1 MKKLTAIL
9 FLVLSFNTVLSAEN
23 IKVFAASSTK
33 LAMQE
38 IVKEFES
45 KNPNDKIEVTYS
57 ATGKAYAQLTNGLDY
72 DIFMAADSKHPQ
84 KIIQDSLAIGEAK
97 VYALGIVA
105 LYSHNE
111 SLAAKGIESI
121 KDAGV
126 KHLSIANPKLA
137 PYGEAAMEILKN
149 YNLEDIAKSKLVLG
163 DNIAQS
169 VQFVDSHAAEVGI
182 VAFSLIKKDKKASE
196 YKLIDTTKYTPMEQ
210 SFVLTKYA
218 KNKPLALKFSDFILS
233 QRAKDIFKEYGFG
246 VK

>member
-1 MKKLTAIL
+1 MKKMLSGLL
-9 FLVLSFNTVLSAEN
+9 FIFGLNTVLSAQN

-57 ATGKAYAQLTNGLDY
+57 ATGKAYAQLTNGLEY
-72 DIFMAADSKHPQ
+72 DIFMAADSTYPQ

-105 LYSHNE
+105 LYSYNE
-111 SLAAKGIESI
+111 SLVAKGVESI
-121 KDAGV
+121 RDANV
-126 KHLSIANPKLA
+126 KHLSIANPRLA

-149 YNLEDIAKSKLVLG
+149 YNLQDVAKGKLVLG

-169 VQFVDSHAAEVGI
+169 VQFVDAHAAEVGI
-182 VAFSLIKKDKKASE
+182 VAFSLIKKEKKASE
-196 YKLIDTTKYTPMEQ
+196 YKLIDTTKYTPLKQ

-218 KNKPLALKFSDFILS
+218 KEKPLAFKFSDFILS
-233 QRAKDIFKEYGFG
+233 QRAKDIFLEYGFG
-246 VK
+246 I